1 MNLADDGLMKN
12 QNIMLED
19 RAKLSISGV
28 EQVDNFN
35 ETVITLET
43 VRGGVTVKGED
54 LNISSLNLEEGKVMI
69 DGLVSGISYSDKE
82 GSAGKGG
89 SFLGKMFK

>member
-1 MNLADDGLMKN
+1 MTDDTLKKS
-12 QNIMLED
+12 QNIVLED

-82 GSAGKGG
+82 GGSGKSG